1 MKRLL
6 VLILLLGFALPIGL
20 FAENPIKASSQDPA
34 NSPAATKV
42 WKIVLVGKLVHPMFE
57 NTFIGMQKAAKE
69 LGGVEVTMVNP
80 AEADPAQQVAI
91 VEDQIARGVDAIL
104 VVPDDPGA
112 LEQVFA
118 KANKKGILTFTHE
131 SVLSKNIT
139 FDFEAF
145 DNAAFGRHHMDNL
158 AKAMGEEGGYIC
170 FVGNLTAVTHNQWVD
185 AEIAWQKQKYP
196 KMKLLRDR
204 LVSNETTQTAYE
216 KTLEAIKTY
225 GDDLKGVIGSSASD
239 PPGAGLAVSEKG
251 LQDKIAVV
259 GTSMGSMAGQG
270 LEDGSIKVVSI
281 WDPQKIGYAATYII
295 KSVLAK
301 QKVSNGLNVP
311 GFGKITIKGKVIYG
325 DVSGILDITKDNY
338 KDFTF

>member
-1 MKRLL
+1 MKRFL
-6 VLILLLGFALPIGL
+6 VLVCLISLVFPALIVAGGQGEQ
-20 FAENPIKASSQDPA
+20 AKQA
-34 NSPAATKV
+34 KV

-57 NTFIGMQKAAKE
+57 NTFIGMQRAAKN

-91 VEDQIARGVDAIL
+91 VEDQIAKGVDAIL

-139 FDFEAF
+139 YDFEAF

-158 AKAMGEEGGYIC
+158 AKAMGEQGGYVV

-185 AEIAWQKQKYP
+185 AEIAYQKEKYP
-196 KMKLLRDR
+196 NMKLLRDR
-204 LVSNETTQTAYE
+204 LVSSETTQVAYE

-225 GDDLKGVIGSSASD
+225 GDELRGVIGSSASD
-239 PPGAGLAVSEKG
+239 PPGAGLAVAEKG
-251 LQDKIAVV
+251 LQDQVAVV
-259 GTSMGSMAGQG
+259 GTSIGSMAGPG

-281 WDPQKIGYAATYII
+281 WDPQKIGEGAVAVI
-295 KSVLAK
+295 KALLDK
-301 QKVSNGLNVP
+301 GKVADGMSVP
-311 GFGKITIKGKVIYG
+311 GLGKITIKNKVIYG
-325 DVSGILDITKDNY
+325 DVSGILDITKENY
-338 KDFTF
+338 KTFSF